1 MTSSLL
7 IDPREWEKLKTP
19 IPAVGDAVSIDTF
32 ILEGEKYRVQ
42 NYCGTLI
49 ARHKRGRH
57 TTITVRRVFQGVGI
71 ERIFPLYSV
80 SILRIQILRRAKIRR
95 AKLYYLRN
103 RKGQRARLRERLE
116 KKRRYSITPTSV
128 RVSAVVLDLSRS
140 QTINLGLKTYVN

>member
-32 ILEGEKYRVQ
+32 IPEGEKYRVQ

-71 ERIFPLYSV
+71 ERIFPAICCIDSPNPD
-80 SILRIQILRRAKIRR
+80 SPSGKDSA
-95 AKLYYLRN
+95 
-103 RKGQRARLRERLE
+103 RK
-116 KKRRYSITPTSV
+116 
-128 RVSAVVLDLSRS
+128 VVLFAKSKRPKS
-140 QTINLGLKTYVN
+140 SIA